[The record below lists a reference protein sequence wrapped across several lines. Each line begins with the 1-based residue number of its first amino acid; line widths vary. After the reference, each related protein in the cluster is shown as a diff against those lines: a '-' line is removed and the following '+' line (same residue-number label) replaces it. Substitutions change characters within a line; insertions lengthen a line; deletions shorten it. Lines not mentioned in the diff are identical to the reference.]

1 MVRCQETAVPPRHQ
15 PLAIVQV
22 GREPPNPEGV
32 DAGSRKLEARAEI
45 PSSFRQMSA
54 TIGAFTSLSSIS
66 PEVIAARSMN
76 DCPRTALRNPLF
88 SLRSAPNVRPPPR
101 SIPPVRPH
109 PSERGHTQAIPRD
122 CAIVLPTH
130 RLGHMVA
137 GAEPLRRPLER
148 SASPSLGSPMALR
161 SAPLGSF
168 WFRWAIGVSMGFS
181 RIGPRPPVYWP
192 VLEPSR

>member
-76 DCPRTALRNPLF
+76 DSPRTALRNPLF

-109 PSERGHTQAIPRD
+109 PSERGAHPGD
-122 CAIVLPTH
+122 SK
-130 RLGHMVA
+130 RLCNRA
-137 GAEPLRRPLER
+137 PD
-148 SASPSLGSPMALR
+148 PSTWTYGCWCRAAATALGALR
-161 SAPLGSF
+161 L
-168 WFRWAIGVSMGFS
+168 AISWLSYG
-181 RIGPRPPVYWP
+181 PPVSP
-192 VLEPSR
+192 FG